1 MKSTLSKS
9 SLYVHQINNLNFNY
23 LSSFSLTNDE
33 IFIGTVIFRL
43 LNVMPCNSHDISEF
57 DSPVSDYFAPGAQ
70 KVSIGAG
77 LYPCLGDFI

>member
-9 SLYVHQINNLNFNY
+9 SLYVHQINNLN
-23 LSSFSLTNDE
+23 FSLTNDE

>member
-1 MKSTLSKS
+1 MKVLCI
-9 SLYVHQINNLNFNY
+9 VH
-23 LSSFSLTNDE
+23 SFSLTNDE

-77 LYPCLGDFI
+77 LYPCLGDFIFKLDFKKSCLIYI

>member
-1 MKSTLSKS
+1 MINFKNKKKIEKIIKSTMYRL
-9 SLYVHQINNLNFNY
+9 H
-23 LSSFSLTNDE
+23 SFSLTNDE

-77 LYPCLGDFI
+77 LYPCLGDFFI